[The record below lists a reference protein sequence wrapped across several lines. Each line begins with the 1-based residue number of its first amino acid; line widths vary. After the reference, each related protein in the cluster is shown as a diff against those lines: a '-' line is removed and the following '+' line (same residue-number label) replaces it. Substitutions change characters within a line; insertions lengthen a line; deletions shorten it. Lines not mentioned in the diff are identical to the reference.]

1 VRQIGIE
8 AHVDDRARDLGD
20 RADVVGG
27 HDGSLSFDCLW
38 RPA

>member
-20 RADVVGG
+20 RADVVGS
-27 HDGSLSFDCLW
+27 HETDPFPSIA
-38 RPA
+38 RQPA